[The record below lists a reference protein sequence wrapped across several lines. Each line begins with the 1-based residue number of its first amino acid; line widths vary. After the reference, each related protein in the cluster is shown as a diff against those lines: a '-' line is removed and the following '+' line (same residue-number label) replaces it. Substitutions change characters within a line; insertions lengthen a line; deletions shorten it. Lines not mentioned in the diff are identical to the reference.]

1 MFFGCESSPISRNVV
16 SQLVSQSANAIKL
29 SVRPSKARWDPVRP
43 NKALWDPLRP
53 SKSQYGPVRN
63 SKVRQNKP
71 HRQAFKAGSSLNI
84 KYFWLRK
91 QPNKS

>member
-1 MFFGCESSPISRNVV
+1 MLLV

-63 SKVRQNKP
+63 SKVRTKGPVRQNKP

-91 QPNKS
+91 QPYKS